1 MRYYTIQNDSI
12 LIAENRQALERFY
25 DNVFELPEDYE
36 EGKYIIGEVE
46 EEIEVPDYDPET
58 GKQTGT
64 HTEVI
69 TIQKLVPNP
78 NWEEEQAEKERERLD
93 SLYMT
98 RSDFFD
104 GMIMAFG
111 LDSKEL
117 RIIVENVLGSI
128 NITPVQTRVALNNYD
143 NALNFYRKHTLF
155 VLINNVQIPI
165 NETTYLLFT
174 SEIWDKFFD
183 TKDYTELQ
191 KAIHQVEPEPE
202 PEDEEETSEP
212 EEE

>member
-1 MRYYTIQNDSI
+1 MYYAI
-12 LIAENRQALERFY
+12 ENNEIMTSNSYKLLLKFSS
-25 DNVFELPEDYE
+25 NVKVLPEDYE
-36 EGKYIIGEVE
+36 AGKYIVVDGE
-46 EEIEVPDYDPET
+46 
-58 GKQTGT
+58 
-64 HTEVI
+64 
-69 TIQKLVPNP
+69 LVLNP

-117 RIIVENVLGSI
+117 RVIVENVLGSI
-128 NITPVQTRVALNNYD
+128 NITPVQIRVALNNYD

-155 VLINNVQIPI
+155 EFINNVQIPI

-174 SEIWDKFFD
+174 SDIWDKFFD

-202 PEDEEETSEP
+202 DEEETSEP
-212 EEE
+212 ESEEIDDI